1 MLCLHFVGRD
11 FSATGESWGL
21 WSADGIF
28 FFFFAFRLSIVQVGL
43 FYAMLCPSAFSIVGG
58 ELGCYIRRG
67 LWLFGMNDFARTG

>member
-1 MLCLHFVGRD
+1 MLAFCREGFLRD
-11 FSATGESWGL
+11 GGELGAVVCRWH
-21 WSADGIF
+21 F